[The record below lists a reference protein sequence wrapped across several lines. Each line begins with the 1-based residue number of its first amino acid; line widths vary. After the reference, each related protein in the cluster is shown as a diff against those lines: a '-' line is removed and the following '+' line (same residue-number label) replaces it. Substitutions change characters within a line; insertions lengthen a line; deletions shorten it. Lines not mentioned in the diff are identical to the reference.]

1 MIMMVMVMVMMLMIC
16 PDDLLDPEPGLQGED
31 IDAQYCITYLRHDGK
46 TLLAIQCPNRE
57 VFELWTDGLTA
68 VIIGLRHSSR
78 SETAATY
85 NSGAEFTISSHQESK
100 ELFGQ
105 VSLHFSLPVSLSV
118 CLSVSISL
126 CVSLSMFLSLMIVL

>member
-105 VSLHFSLPVSLSV
+105 VSLHLPVSR
-118 CLSVSISL
+118 CLSLSPSLSFHISIS
-126 CVSLSMFLSLMIVL
+126 